1 MEALDLLKN
10 GAVALPQAPH
20 VRQVLVEA
28 EESEKAKLLPLE
40 DGEIAR
46 ESVDS
51 LNRVAQEHARERLL
65 DREELGNLR
74 RREK

>member
-1 MEALDLLKN
+1 MDLLKN

-28 EESEKAKLLPLE
+28 EESEQAKLLPPE
-40 DGEIAR
+40 DGQIPR

-51 LNRVAQEHARERLL
+51 IDGVGQEHARERLL
-65 DREELGNLR
+65 DREELGDLGR
-74 RREK
+74 GEK